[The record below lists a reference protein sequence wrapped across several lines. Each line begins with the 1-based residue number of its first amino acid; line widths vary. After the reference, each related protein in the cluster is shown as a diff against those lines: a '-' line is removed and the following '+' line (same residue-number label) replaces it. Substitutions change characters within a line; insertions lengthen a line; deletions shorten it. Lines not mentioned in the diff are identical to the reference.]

1 MRAVLRALSK
11 LGQLQ
16 ISSKSVNSG
25 SSLREVT
32 SYPQVLT
39 ECDSSGVD
47 FHVNLLDDCY
57 VVTKTFFIIEG
68 YSSLR

>member
-1 MRAVLRALSK
+1 MRAVLRALFK
-11 LGQLQ
+11 PGQLQ

-25 SSLREVT
+25 SSLREVA

-39 ECDSSGVD
+39 ERDSSGMN

-57 VVTKTFFIIEG
+57 VVTKTFFLIEG
-68 YSSLR
+68 YSLLR